1 MKTLF
6 DMLPNELI
14 DIVFKYCDQTTL
26 RNLKKIND
34 LKSYRNTINEFIE
47 KDLQITRNFEA
58 LKKLSKIHFCLERES
73 QNQLLYLTA
82 YSNNWTKDLIDN
94 TERSYR
100 KKLILIDKLKCSI
113 TPTVMEQILKEFKEF
128 NNKFEDSIHKSC
140 YIGFMFNSFLEL
152 K

>member
-1 MKTLF
+1 
-6 DMLPNELI
+6 MLPNELI

-82 YSNNWTKDLIDN
+82 YSNNWPKSMIEN
-94 TERSYR
+94 TEKSYR

>member
-1 MKTLF
+1 
-6 DMLPNELI
+6 MLPNELI

>member
-6 DMLPNELI
+6 DMLPNELL

-100 KKLILIDKLKCSI
+100 KKLVLILIA
-113 TPTVMEQILKEFKEF
+113 TY
-128 NNKFEDSIHKSC
+128 N
-140 YIGFMFNSFLEL
+140 
-152 K
+152 

>member
-82 YSNNWTKDLIDN
+82 YSNNWPKSMIEN
-94 TERSYR
+94 TEKSYR